1 MKLRI
6 NVPYILFIIYF
17 YFFIFEQLLELWIPL
32 FGYSDELVAVAAIP
46 LFVLKVVKEKGI
58 IHVNGDIWWL
68 FIGFFLCFG
77 FIGNVVY
84 QYQPLL
90 KIAMPDMFLCVKFW
104 LAIYTGKNLFSRLNI
119 PRFAEKIYFH
129 IRLVTWL
136 YAILIVLDQI
146 FHIFETTVRYGIRST
161 TLFYGH
167 PTIFAAKCVLLI
179 GFLLSISPYLK
190 QYVHYFILILF
201 MMCTTL
207 RSKAFGAVLAFG
219 FIYYFVLVRRKKI
232 SLKAF
237 LFLIPII
244 LLIAWDQIEYYFFG
258 NMQSDSARYQLT
270 IKAFS
275 IARDHFPLGS
285 GFGTFA
291 SFFSSIQYSPLY
303 YKYQL
308 SSVNGLRKGAAYFVS
323 DSFWPMILGQTGW
336 FGLFFMGSAMVCL
349 FLSIQKSR
357 KNYPEYNASCLC
369 MFSYLLISSV
379 AEAAFVHSI
388 AIPIAIWLGALL
400 QQSSKTKYNSKKME
414 VNL

>member
-17 YFFIFEQLLELWIPL
+17 YFFIFDPLLELWIPL
-32 FGYSDELVAVAAIP
+32 AGYADELAAVAAIP
-46 LFVLKVVKEKGI
+46 IFAVNVIRERGI
-58 IHVNGDIWWL
+58 IRINGDKWWL
-68 FIGFFLCFG
+68 FITLFLCIG

-90 KIAMPDMFLCVKFW
+90 QIAIPDLFLGAKFW
-104 LAIYTGKNLFSRLNI
+104 LAIYTGKNIFSRLNI
-119 PRFAEKIYFH
+119 PRFAEKIFFH

-136 YAILIVLDQI
+136 FAILIVLDQV
-146 FHIFETTVRYGIRST
+146 FEIFETTVRYGIRST

-179 GFLLSISPYLK
+179 GILLSIGPYLK
-190 QYVHYFILILF
+190 RYSHYFIFILCL
-201 MMCTTL
+201 MCTTL
-207 RSKAFGAVLAFG
+207 RSKAFGAAFIFG
-219 FIYYFVLVRRKKI
+219 FIHYNVLVRRKKI
-232 SLKAF
+232 NLKAF

-258 NMQSDSARYQLT
+258 SMQSDSARYQLT

-275 IARDHFPLGS
+275 IAKDHFPLGS

-291 SFFSSIQYSPLY
+291 SFFSSVQYSPLY

-308 SSVNGLRKGAAYFVS
+308 SFVNGLRKGAAYFVS

-336 FGLFFMGSAMVCL
+336 FGLFFMASAMVCL
-349 FLSIQKSR
+349 FLCIQRTR
-357 KNYPEYNASCLC
+357 KNYPAYNASCLC
-369 MFSYLLISSV
+369 MFLYLLISSV

-388 AIPIAIWLGALL
+388 AIPLAIWLGALL
-400 QQSSKTKYNSKKME
+400 QKSSKKKYDSKK
-414 VNL
+414 